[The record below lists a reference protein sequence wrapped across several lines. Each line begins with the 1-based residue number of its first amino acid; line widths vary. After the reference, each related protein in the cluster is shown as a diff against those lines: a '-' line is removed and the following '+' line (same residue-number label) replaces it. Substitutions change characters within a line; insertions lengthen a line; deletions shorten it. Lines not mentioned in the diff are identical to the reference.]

1 MIQIVEQKIS
11 SEGLRKHLGD
21 PFDDMIKFVVD
32 IHKQIMSLGGRLH
45 ADGEKILLESG
56 SCQENLWGGNWYP
69 NFSGDKRI
77 EYTAMINIRPRLGNM
92 AMEIQDPA
100 LRQKVKEVVE
110 RLLS

>member
-69 NFSGDKRI
+69 NFAGDKRI
-77 EYTAMINIRPRLGNM
+77 EIQKKRDTDFTENPYPFLSNLIERM
-92 AMEIQDPA
+92 A
-100 LRQKVKEVVE
+100 
-110 RLLS
+110 